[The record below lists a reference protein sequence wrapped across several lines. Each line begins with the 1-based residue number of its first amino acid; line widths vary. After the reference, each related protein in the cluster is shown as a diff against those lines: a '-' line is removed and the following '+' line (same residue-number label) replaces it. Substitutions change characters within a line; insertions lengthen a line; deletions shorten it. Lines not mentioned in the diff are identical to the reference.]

1 MACHILMNKYFLPVI
16 KGFSNKV
23 NSFCDL
29 IISMASRKSLLAIIG
44 LFLLAGSFHF
54 SSSILEYPKNNI
66 EVEMTGSH
74 IESTRAANLHF
85 VFPGYSTL
93 GLNNGEPAMV
103 GINLRDVELK
113 RGFGILEL
121 KYSNTRRGDAEITP
135 RIISQNEN
143 CHATYAP
150 SKNEFRLRADNNN
163 LSCDFDLQFKPEG
176 MLYPAGKIEFDTSGY
191 NISETSLTFL
201 AFSEYYSCSSSKCI
215 NTVREGTRAFRN
227 AYDSHQFEN
236 TSQAVKYLEGENDG
250 ADEIQSKIGYK
261 AINENGEPISA
272 TLFFDP
278 GKVPTDIFNLIRN
291 LISVFFGLMI
301 GVIVSEHKIE
311 DLKDILSFKN

>member
-1 MACHILMNKYFLPVI
+1 MKSKKTILAFVAL
-16 KGFSNKV
+16 
-23 NSFCDL
+23 L
-29 IISMASRKSLLAIIG
+29 ILI
-44 LFLLAGSFHF
+44 GSFYF

-66 EVEMTGSH
+66 EVEMTGSN
-74 IESTRAANLHF
+74 IESMRAANLHF

-93 GLNNGEPAMV
+93 GVNNGKPAMV

-121 KYSNTRRGDAEITP
+121 KYSNTRLGGAEITP
-135 RIISQNEN
+135 RIISENEN

-163 LSCDFDLQFKPEG
+163 QSCDFDLQFKPEG
-176 MLYPAGKIEFDTSGY
+176 MLYPAGKIEFDTSDY
-191 NISETSLTFL
+191 NISETSLTFH
-201 AFSEYYSCSSSKCI
+201 AFSDYYSCSSSKCI
-215 NTVREGTRAFRN
+215 NTVREDTRAFRN

-236 TSQAVKYLEGENDG
+236 TSQAIKYLAGENNG

-261 AINENGEPISA
+261 AINENGEPITA

-291 LISVFFGLMI
+291 LISVFFGLII
-301 GVIVSEHKIE
+301 GVIISEYNIK
-311 DLKDILSFKN
+311 DLERALTDKSKGISKSES